1 MKDDRP
7 SPEAMLARAEAE
19 ERRARRGRLKIFF
32 GAAPGVGKTYAMLE
46 AAQALRRR
54 GIAPLIGWIETHGR
68 RETEVLT
75 EGLEH
80 VPPKEIEHRGM
91 KLREFDLDAALA
103 RRPPLLLVD
112 ELAHTNAPG
121 SRHTQRWQD
130 VEELRDAGIDVYG
143 TLNVQHVESLN
154 DVVAGIT
161 GVVVR
166 ETVPDSFLDGADEV
180 ELVDL
185 PPDDLLRRLAEGKV
199 YIPEQA
205 RRAMENFFRKGHLIG
220 LRELALRRTAE
231 RVDEQAQE
239 WRREHGEER
248 AWPTGERILVA
259 IGPAP
264 QSANLVRAACRMAAR
279 LRAPWIA
286 MTVENAAFDRLGEEE
301 RDRVNAHLA
310 MAERL
315 GAETIVVR
323 GESVRDE
330 ILNVARQRNVSRIV
344 VGKATHPR
352 WRDSFKGSLIEA
364 LVRGSAGID
373 ILVTTGEG
381 APGARTQRPP
391 RPPPSLAEFAW
402 ATAIVAACTG
412 IGELA
417 RGYLHLA
424 DHAMLYLLGVLLAAS
439 RLSRGPA
446 LFAAVTSVAA
456 LDWFFV
462 PPFHTFAVENTR
474 YLLTFAVMM
483 AVGVMASSLTL
494 RMRGQAEAARQ
505 RERRTAALYAMSR
518 EFAAG
523 SSVDD
528 IARAAAR
535 CMHDILECD
544 AVVFVADDRDALAP
558 RGEDSTLAADER
570 EHAVARWVYEHGQEA
585 GRGTPTLPGALGLY
599 LPLVGSRRTLGVV
612 GVNLA
617 QRDEAPTPSQ
627 RQLLETY
634 VAHTALALDRTLL
647 VEEAREATLAAE
659 RELTRSGLLSA
670 VSHDVRT
677 PLASI
682 QGSAT
687 ALIEQG
693 DRLDPV
699 ARRELLDTIRE
710 ESGRLGRLVG
720 DLLDLTRLESEGPR
734 VRKREW
740 HAVEELVGAALSR
753 LEEQLSG
760 REVRVDLPGDVLLVQ
775 ADPLLV
781 EQMLWNLVENA
792 TKHTPPGTPIEVGA
806 QRVEGGVAIVV
817 ADRGPGIPAG
827 EEHRIFEKFYRTA
840 DGRRTPGAGLG
851 LAICHAAAKAHGGWI
866 RAENR
871 PEGGARFVV
880 FLPSEAEPPPPAA
893 EG

>member
-1 MKDDRP
+1 
-7 SPEAMLARAEAE
+7 
-19 ERRARRGRLKIFF
+19 
-32 GAAPGVGKTYAMLE
+32 V
-46 AAQALRRR
+46 
-54 GIAPLIGWIETHGR
+54 
-68 RETEVLT
+68 
-75 EGLEH
+75 
-80 VPPKEIEHRGM
+80 
-91 KLREFDLDAALA
+91 LREFDLDRALA
-103 RRPPLLLVD
+103 RRPSLLLVD

-121 SRHTQRWQD
+121 SRHTRRWQD

-154 DVVAGIT
+154 DVVAGLT

-166 ETVPDSFLDGADEV
+166 ETVPDSFLDAADEV

-248 AWPTGERILVA
+248 AWPTGERLLVA
-259 IGPAP
+259 VGPAP

-286 MTVENAAFDRLGEEE
+286 MTVENAAFDRLSQED
-301 RDRVNAHLA
+301 RDRVNEHLA
-310 MAERL
+310 LAERL
-315 GAETIVVR
+315 GAETAVVR

-330 ILNVARQRNVSRIV
+330 ILNLARQRNVSRIV

-352 WRDSFKGSLIEA
+352 WRDSLKGSLVEA

-373 ILVTTGEG
+373 VLVTTGEG
-381 APGARTQRPP
+381 APGAEPPRPP

-402 ATAIVAACTG
+402 AAAIVAVSTG

-417 RGYLHLA
+417 RGSLHLV
-424 DHAMLYLLGVLLAAS
+424 DQAMLYILGVLLAAG

-446 LFAAVTSVAA
+446 LFAAIASVAA
-456 LDWFFV
+456 FDFFYV
-462 PPFHTFAVENTR
+462 PPFYTFAVEDTR
-474 YLLTFAVMM
+474 HFLTFAVMM
-483 AVGVMASSLTL
+483 FVGIMVSGLTL
-494 RMRGQAEAARQ
+494 RMRRQAEGARQ

-523 SSVDD
+523 RGVDE
-528 IARAAAR
+528 IARAAAQCVR
-535 CMHDILECD
+535 DLLECD
-544 AVVFVADDRDALAP
+544 AVVLVADGKDLLVP
-558 RGEDSTLAADER
+558 RGEEAPSLATDER
-570 EHAVARWVYEHGQEA
+570 ERAVARWAYEHGKEA
-585 GRGTPTLPGALGLY
+585 GRGTQTLPGSQGLY
-599 LPLVGSRRTLGVV
+599 LPLLGSRRTLGVV

-617 QRDEAPTPSQ
+617 QRGDAPTPSQ

-647 VEEAREATLAAE
+647 SEEATEATLAAE

-682 QGSAT
+682 QGSAS
-687 ALIEQG
+687 ALIEEG
-693 DRLDPV
+693 ERMDAA
-699 ARRELLDTIRE
+699 ARRELLGTIRE

-720 DLLDLTRLESEGPR
+720 DLLDLTKLESEGPQ
-734 VRKREW
+734 VRAREW
-740 HAVEELVGAALSR
+740 HPVEELIGAALSR
-753 LEEQLSG
+753 LEEQLKG
-760 REVRVDLPGDVLLVQ
+760 REVRVDLPGDVLLVR

-806 QRVEGGVAIVV
+806 RRIEGGVAIVV
-817 ADRGPGIPAG
+817 ADKGPGIPAG
-827 EEHRIFEKFYRTA
+827 EEQRIFEKFYRTA
-840 DGRRTPGAGLG
+840 DGQRAPGAGLG

-871 PEGGARFVV
+871 PDGGARFVV
-880 FLPSEAEPPPPAA
+880 FLPSEAEPPLPAPEA
-893 EG
+893 